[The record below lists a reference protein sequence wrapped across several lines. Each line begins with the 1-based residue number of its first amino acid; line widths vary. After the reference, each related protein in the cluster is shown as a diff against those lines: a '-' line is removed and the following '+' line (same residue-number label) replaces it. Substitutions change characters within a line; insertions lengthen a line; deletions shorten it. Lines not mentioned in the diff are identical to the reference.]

1 MSYLGHIGNI
11 NESSIEI
18 HGVRSK
24 IHFFMILE
32 VPTLITISLL
42 THVDFR
48 RGHFRFFEVI
58 NLVVDEIKW
67 KIRLYSYVR
76 TLEPDMKLSSFT
88 SVKLGRPNI
97 ILDFKVQ
104 MANPKTKTGS
114 LNQIRLSQSVKS
126 VNFNHASTEINN
138 DIGNS
143 SRLKLKHDIKIVR
156 GSHSASW

>member
-1 MSYLGHIGNI
+1 
-11 NESSIEI
+11 
-18 HGVRSK
+18 
-24 IHFFMILE
+24 MILE

-48 RGHFRFFEVI
+48 PGHFEVI

-76 TLEPDMKLSSFT
+76 TLEPDMKLSLFT

-156 GSHSASW
+156 GSHSAS